1 MKFMASCLFG
11 LEKLV
16 CDDIASLG
24 YEKSE
29 VMDGHII
36 FDAPESAV
44 AECNV
49 NFRYAERLFI
59 VVGMFKASSFAE
71 LFDKTAELPWENYI
85 SKSAAFP
92 VKGHS
97 VRSKLFSVPDCQ
109 RIIKKAVVERL
120 KKKYRVTY
128 FDESAEKYQIV
139 FFLLNNTAY
148 LMLDTTGDALHKRGY
163 RPESNAAPLRET
175 LAAAMVTFSRPRSNV
190 IFVDP
195 MCGSGTIA
203 IEAAMLD
210 RHIAPGI
217 NRSFAAEEF
226 AFLNKNNFSD
236 SREKARSLIVP
247 GERRIFGSDI
257 DPDCVLLSQKNAE
270 RAGVSENI
278 SFDVRD
284 ARSFCSPIDGARGTV
299 VCNPPYGERMGDRE
313 SAAELIREVGKA
325 MAQSV
330 PNWQL
335 YFISD
340 NMDFE
345 RDFGRRADKKRP
357 LYNGMLRCL
366 LYQYFRPDCRQ
377 SPKAQS

>member
-11 LEKLV
+11 LEKPV
-16 CDDIASLG
+16 CDDIAALG
-24 YEKSE
+24 YEKLE

-36 FDAPESAV
+36 FEAPESAI

-49 NFRYAERLFI
+49 NFRYAERLFMI
-59 VVGMFKASSFAE
+59 IGEFKATSFTE
-71 LFDKTAELPWENYI
+71 LFDGVASLPWEDYI
-85 SKSAAFP
+85 GVSAAFP

-97 VRSKLFSVPDCQ
+97 VKSKLFSVPDCQ

-120 KKKYRVTY
+120 KKKYGVSY

-139 FFLLNNTAY
+139 FFILNDRAF
-148 LMLDTTGDALHKRGY
+148 LMIDTTGEALHKRGY
-163 RPESNAAPLRET
+163 RPQSNAAPLRET
-175 LAAAMVTFSRPRSNV
+175 LAAAMVTFSRPRSDV

-203 IEAAMLD
+203 IEAAMID

-217 NRSFAAEEF
+217 NRSFAAEQY
-226 AFLNKNNFSD
+226 AFLDKKNFD
-236 SREKARSLIVP
+236 MAREHARELIVP
-247 GERRIFGSDI
+247 GERHIFGNDI
-257 DPDCVLLSQKNAE
+257 DPDCVELSKENAR
-270 RAGVSENI
+270 RAGVLENI
-278 SFDVRD
+278 TFSCAD
-284 ARSFCSPIDGARGTV
+284 ARQFKSPIEGARGTV

-313 SAAELIREVGKA
+313 SAAQLVREVGRA
-325 MAQSV
+325 MAAAI

-366 LYQYFRPDCRQ
+366 LYQYFKPQLPRQ
-377 SPKAQS
+377 QY